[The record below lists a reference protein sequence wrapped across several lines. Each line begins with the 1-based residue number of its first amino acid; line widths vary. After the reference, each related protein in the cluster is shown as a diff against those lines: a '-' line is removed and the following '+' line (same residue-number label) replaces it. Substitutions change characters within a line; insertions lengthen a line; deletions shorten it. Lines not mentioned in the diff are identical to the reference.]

1 MRDDLEPADRR
12 VYLMA
17 KIEKALKLARMVD
30 ANTAEALRRL
40 AAEYQDELKRT
51 YAADIGLKARGR
63 TPDASEF

>member
-17 KIEKALKLARMVD
+17 KIEKALKLARTVD
-30 ANTAEALRRL
+30 PNTADALRKL

-51 YAADIGLKARGR
+51 YASDNKVKGRG
-63 TPDASEF
+63 